1 MSAMRILVV
10 HNRYRSAQPSGENA
24 VVEEE
29 SRLLAAAGLEVEVL
43 EVESDE
49 IAAWPAAKRLT
60 LPGRVVWSHAGARLV
75 RRSIESTRPDVVH
88 FHNTFPLLSP
98 AALRAAHAT
107 GVGVVQTLHNF
118 RPVCPAA
125 TLMRDGR
132 PCESCLGRTPV
143 PAVVHGCYRGS
154 RLATVPIALKDAVH
168 ARAGTWAGAV
178 DRYIVPSEF
187 ARGRFV
193 AAGWPADRL
202 TVSYNTAP
210 DPGPVTPHPDGPVV
224 CLSRLAPEK
233 GVDILLDAWGR
244 AFPDGGPGLT
254 VVGAGELED
263 DLRAR
268 AAALRGVEL
277 TGGVPGDRA
286 LEILAGARALVVPS
300 RWYEVFPRVVA
311 EAYAHG
317 VPVVA
322 ARLGSLAEI
331 VVAGETGLH
340 FDAGSAAALATCL
353 SQLED
358 VDLVVGLGRGARAM
372 YERRLTPAAALGRL
386 LAVYG
391 DVAPPH
397 AGEAVPPAVGRVA

>member
-1 MSAMRILVV
+1 MRVLVI
-10 HNRYRSAQPSGENA
+10 HNRYRSSQPSGENA

-29 SRLLAAAGLEVEVL
+29 SRLLAAAGLDVEVL

-49 IAAWPAAKRLT
+49 IATWPAAKRVM
-60 LPGRVVWSHAGARLV
+60 LPGRVVWSPSGARLV
-75 RRSIESTRPDVVH
+75 RRAIESTRPDVVH

-98 AALRAAHAT
+98 AALRAARAA

-132 PCESCLGRTPV
+132 PCESCLGRMPL

-154 RLATVPIALKDAVH
+154 RLATLPIALKDAVH
-168 ARAGTWAGAV
+168 ARAGTWTDAV
-178 DRYIVPSEF
+178 DRYIVPSAF

-193 AAGWPADRL
+193 AAGWPAELL

-210 DPGPVTPHPDGPVV
+210 DPGPIAPNPDGPVV

-233 GVDILLDAWGR
+233 GVDILLEAWAR
-244 AFPDGGPGLT
+244 AFPGGGPGLT
-254 VVGAGELED
+254 VVGAGELER

-268 AAALRGVEL
+268 AAGLRGVEL
-277 TGGVPGDRA
+277 TGGVSGARA

-340 FDAGSAAALATCL
+340 FDAGSETALATCL
-353 SQLED
+353 TQLED
-358 VDLVVGLGRGARAM
+358 PDLVTRLGRGARAM
-372 YERRLTPAAALGRL
+372 YERHLTPAAALGRL
-386 LAVYG
+386 LAVYD
-391 DVAPPH
+391 DVTGGGAAQVAQPA
-397 AGEAVPPAVGRVA
+397 AGGVA